1 MQELEAKYLLAA
13 GTSPDRVLRRLQE
26 SLSWAGFRVQPK
38 GGRTQ
43 SDIYHDTAEYQL
55 QKSGWSYRLRTS
67 GDKSRLALKE
77 LNRARSGVF
86 DREEIEQT
94 LWGQPENL
102 ARPPIGPVQE
112 RLRGL
117 LRPSDAMHPLFEVS
131 NRRVVFQLHHPDYPR
146 SLIEMAFDRAR
157 VEGRTE
163 TDAPLPFTELEFEL
177 KRGPHELLAN
187 LLAITELE
195 GSLIRARL
203 SKYERGLIAAGCQLE
218 RRPPSSL
225 SHIEPTT
232 PWIDLAI
239 SHLRARL
246 YDLKLYEPY
255 AWESLHIEGVHQMR
269 VATRRART
277 ALNTFIDVL
286 PEVEANAL
294 TEDIKWL
301 TRALGPVRDLDV
313 HLEHLADYRD
323 QLPTENWIALE
334 RYEQYLLRSR
344 RRAHGVLIDALGSRD
359 YAKLISDYGELLSA
373 ATEAGVSQ
381 RHLRVGDLAWQQVR
395 SPLKKVRKQGRAIN
409 KRSQPT
415 ALHRLRIDVKRLRYQ
430 MEYLLPAYP
439 KLLAAPAKRLRQ
451 LQDLLGDYQDTFVAQ
466 DHLREYRNQQDV
478 SKRDRKV
485 FKKLMRMEAEKGENK
500 RKAFDKAWRRFEVA
514 SYGLPKRLRPVDA
527 D

>member
-26 SLSWAGFRVQPK
+26 SLSWAGFRIQPK
-38 GGRTQ
+38 GGLTQ
-43 SDIYHDTAEYQL
+43 SDIYYDTAEFQL

-67 GDKSRLALKE
+67 GDKAKLAMKE

-94 LWGQPENL
+94 LWGAPEDL

-117 LRPSDAMHPLFEVS
+117 LRPSDAIHPLFEVT

-157 VEGRTE
+157 VEPGTE
-163 TDAPLPFTELEFEL
+163 SDAPLPFTELEFEL

-187 LLAITELE
+187 LLAITALE

-203 SKYERGLIAAGCQLE
+203 SKYERGLIAAGGQLE
-218 RRPPSSL
+218 RRRPPSL
-225 SHIEPTT
+225 SHIEPGT

-246 YDLKLYEPY
+246 YDLKVYEPY

-277 ALNTFIDVL
+277 ALTTFINVL
-286 PEVEANAL
+286 PEQEANAL
-294 TEDIKWL
+294 INDIKWL
-301 TRALGPVRDLDV
+301 TGALGPVRDLDV
-313 HLEHLADYRD
+313 HLEHLAAYRE
-323 QLPTENWIALE
+323 QLPAKAENALD

-344 RRAHGVLIDALGSRD
+344 RQAHGVLLSALASRD
-359 YAKLISDYGELLSA
+359 YSTLISDYGELLSA

-381 RHLRVGDLAWQQVR
+381 RHLHVGDLAWQQVKT
-395 SPLKKVRKQGRAIN
+395 PMKKVRKQGRAID
-409 KRSQPT
+409 KRSPPQ

-430 MEYLLPAYP
+430 LEYLLPAYP
-439 KLLAAPAKRLRQ
+439 DLLAAPAKQLRK
-451 LQDLLGDYQDTFVAQ
+451 LQDLLGDYQDTFVAEA
-466 DHLREYRNQQDV
+466 HLHEYRDQQDV
-478 SKRDRKV
+478 GKRDRKV
-485 FKKLMRMEAEKGENK
+485 FKTLMRMEAEKGEHR

-514 SYGLPKRLRPVDA
+514 SYGLPKRLKPEI
-527 D
+527 